1 MSLTRRLLIPAVA
14 VGLMLA
20 AAGCTDDGTL
30 RSGVMTAV
38 SGSASREQQGLA
50 STPLAEL
57 QGQND
62 LTLTITSAERDP
74 AGYLT
79 VRGDLRNDGSQPAVV
94 PAELRGDELAVL
106 KTGPSLAGATVTD
119 FAQRKRYYV
128 LRDTSGHPLTMTGL
142 TTLKAGEDVDVFMQ
156 FPAPPAST
164 TKVGFQL
171 PLFDTATITIS
182 G

>member
-1 MSLTRRLLIPAVA
+1 
-14 VGLMLA
+14 MLA
-20 AAGCTDDGTL
+20 ASGCTDGDNS
-30 RSGVMTAV
+30 RNGVLSAV
-38 SGSASREQQGLA
+38 SGSTPSRGQQGLA
-50 STPLAEL
+50 NTPLAEL
-57 QGQND
+57 QGQDD
-62 LTLTITSAERDP
+62 LTLTIMLAERDP

-79 VRGDLRNDGSQPAVV
+79 VRGDLRNDGAQTAVV

-128 LRDTSGHPLTMTGL
+128 LRDTSGHPLTTTGL
-142 TTLKAGEDVDVFMQ
+142 TTLKAGEGVHVFMQ